1 MARLTVAA
9 DDDAVAAS
17 GAGRISEVVTQAIEQ
32 RGRAN
37 VCLTGGRT
45 PGIVY
50 ERLASTPLAWPRVH
64 LFWGDERHV
73 PPDHPDSNF
82 GMANKALISRVPIP
96 PGNVHR
102 IPAELAAAEAAARE
116 YDAQIRDITFDL
128 MLLGLGEDGHIASLF
143 PGSPLLGSDPIHGSY
158 QGVESSRIW
167 GLTPR
172 ART

>member
-1 MARLTVAA
+1 M
-9 DDDAVAAS
+9 
-17 GAGRISEVVTQAIEQ
+17 
-32 RGRAN
+32 
-37 VCLTGGRT
+37 
-45 PGIVY
+45 
-50 ERLASTPLAWPRVH
+50 
-64 LFWGDERHV
+64 
-73 PPDHPDSNF
+73 
-82 GMANKALISRVPIP
+82 PIP

-167 GLTPR
+167 GLTPLVATAQPGLPPLVTRITLTPR
-172 ART
+172 ALLNSRVILVIVTGAAKANAVEAAMHAPDDVARWPVHLLRAAGDCVEWLIDEAAGSRL